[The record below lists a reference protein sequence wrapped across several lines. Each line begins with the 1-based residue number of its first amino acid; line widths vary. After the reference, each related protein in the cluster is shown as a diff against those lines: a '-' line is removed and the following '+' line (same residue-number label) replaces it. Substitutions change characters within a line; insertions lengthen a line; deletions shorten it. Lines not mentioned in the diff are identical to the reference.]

1 MASIWTGTTVPTT
14 SDSGPDS
21 SVEVGV
27 KFSSNVAG
35 SVQAI
40 RFYKG
45 VGNTGTHVGNLWDS
59 AGNHLGSATFANE
72 TASGWQQASLPSP
85 VPINANTNYVVSY
98 LAPAAHYAA
107 DQHFFGTSG
116 VSSSPLT
123 ALKDGVSGPN
133 GVYTY
138 GSTSVFPTN
147 GFNATNYWVDLV
159 FSPNGK
165 SIWSSSSAPGTVDS
179 GDASSLEIGVR
190 FRSDVAG
197 SISAVRFYK
206 SAANTGTHVGNLWD
220 SSGNLL
226 ASSTFF
232 GETASGWQQVEF
244 MSPVPINANTDYIA
258 SCFCPNGHY
267 SDDQHTFSSAG
278 VDNAPLHAVKDSVST
293 PNGCYK
299 YGATSSFPNASFNS
313 TNYWVDVVFLSSGT
327 PTTTTL
333 TADINPA
340 VSGQTVTFTATVTPQ
355 SGTGKP
361 TGTVTFYDGSTV
373 IGTGTLS

>member
-1 MASIWTGTTVPTT
+1 MASIWTSTSVPTT
-14 SDSGPDS
+14 PDAGPDS
-21 SVEVGV
+21 AVEVGV

-35 SVQAI
+35 TVQAI

-45 VGNTGTHVGNLWDS
+45 TGNTGTHVGNLWDGS
-59 AGNHLGSATFANE
+59 GNNLGSATFSGE
-72 TASGWQQASLPSP
+72 TASGWQQVGLPTP
-85 VPINANTNYVVSY
+85 VQISANTVYVASY
-98 LAPAAHYAA
+98 HTTVGHYAA
-107 DQHFFGTSG
+107 DQNFFGTTG
-116 VSSSPLT
+116 VTNGPLT
-123 ALKDGVSGPN
+123 ALKDGASGPD

-138 GSTSVFPTN
+138 GSSSSFPNT
-147 GFNATNYWVDLV
+147 GFNASNYWVDLV
-159 FSPNGK
+159 LSPNGK
-165 SIWSSSSAPGTVDS
+165 SIWSSSSSPGTVDTN
-179 GDASSLEIGVR
+179 DTSSLEIGVR

-197 SISAVRFYK
+197 SISAIRFYK
-206 SAANTGTHVGNLWD
+206 SAANTGVHVGNLWD

-226 ASSTFF
+226 ASATFVN
-232 GETASGWQQVEF
+232 ETASGWQQVEF
-244 MSPVPINANTDYIA
+244 MSPVAINANTDYIA

-267 SDDQHTFSSAG
+267 SGDHNAFASSG
-278 VDNAPLHAVKDSVST
+278 VDNAPLHAVKDSVNT

-299 YGATSSFPNASFNS
+299 YSSTSVFPNTSFQAS
-313 TNYWVDVVFLSSGT
+313 NYWVDVVFLSSGT

-333 TADINPA
+333 TADVNPA